1 MENYRGVVQ
10 NIVMI
15 GDGEYRVTF
24 RAYNERDI
32 EASFR
37 ENEDVPFTLYSMIV
51 RQKENDLS
59 LIPEGILTDCMNTL
73 SDWLTSGEENLSVNI
88 LDDIDKRNIAK
99 LANDIASLL
108 ADEGM
113 FTISNEDENG

>member
-32 EASFR
+32 EATFR
-37 ENEDVPFTLYSMIV
+37 ENEDVSFTIYSMIA
-51 RQKENDLS
+51 RQKENNFA
-59 LIPEGILTDCMNTL
+59 LIPEGILTDCMNVL
-73 SDWLTSGEENLSVNI
+73 RENNSIETVQ
-88 LDDIDKRNIAK
+88 LDEVDKWKIGL
-99 LANDIASLL
+99 LANDIASSL
-108 ADEGM
+108 ADGGM
-113 FTISNEDENG
+113 FTTCSEEENG